1 LPLSQQL
8 TQENYLVHHYTQYQT
23 IEITTLPSLII
34 LGLLDSNYE
43 KIHTIKDSLITH
55 FDKKSL
61 PPLLAYIDVESKNK
75 QQLFE
80 FGMIDYISYPPIK
93 QELSYRIQQIFSHTK
108 NLPVYSDS
116 SLLHNQFEPLINNKQ
131 TIDADANLA
140 ERTASHLL
148 KNIDDE
154 IKLSSLSREMA
165 TNRNKLSH
173 TFKAYFGCTIFLWLR
188 KQRMLRAAELL
199 LTSSHSI
206 LQIAEQVGYLD
217 SNNFS
222 TAFKKT
228 MGKSPRQYRQS
239 SLVGVKSAKKLVPQI
254 KVLISEDN

>member
-1 LPLSQQL
+1 MPLSQQL
-8 TQENYLVHHYTQYQT
+8 TQENYLIHHCTQHQK
-23 IEITTLPSLII
+23 IEITIPPRLII

-43 KIHTIKDSLITH
+43 KINTIKDDLLTH
-55 FDKKSL
+55 FERKNL

-80 FGMIDYISYPPIK
+80 FGMTDYISYPPIK

-108 NLPVYSDS
+108 HLPVYSES
-116 SLLHNQFEPLINNKQ
+116 SRLHKQFEPLINNKQ

-148 KNIDDE
+148 KNLNSD
-154 IKLSSLSREMA
+154 IKLSVLSRKMA

-188 KQRMLRAAELL
+188 EQRMLRAAELL

-239 SLVGVKSAKKLVPQI
+239 SSATVKSAKKLVPKI
-254 KVLISEDN
+254 KVLISKDN